1 MRPIRSWFSGLM
13 LSSVMLVATGGKVQ
27 AQSSAALPEVPIPAA
42 SQAITATSIV
52 SQERARQYASPVRL
66 YPGRSS
72 VIDFSSTGEVITYV
86 QLSDLSR
93 IVYNTNAPIDSGAA
107 RTIILRP
114 IQALHIEGNYT
125 AAVPNLVVTTVDGDG
140 NTYTYLFD
148 LYRSAEGFPE
158 QSESSGITI
167 APASEVRATRLENT
181 NSQRPNVLSTEAG
194 EATLRDIER
203 GLAIAIEADYTPP
216 DDPVVLAV
224 REAIA
229 LARNGTPL
237 RNAARQLQLDLAVLT
252 SLGELGIESGIEEAV
267 EALPESPPLERQTEI
282 EELI

>member
-1 MRPIRSWFSGLM
+1 M
-13 LSSVMLVATGGKVQ
+13 LSDRLA
-27 AQSSAALPEVPIPAA
+27 
-42 SQAITATSIV
+42 
-52 SQERARQYASPVRL
+52 VRTHRN
-66 YPGRSS
+66 GS
-72 VIDFSSTGEVITYV
+72 VIDQNLSVTFVIFSRQHANLSKHLAIYEFSSARKLPSRVITYV

-114 IQALHIEGNYT
+114 IQALHIEGTYT
-125 AAVPNLVVTTVDGDG
+125 AAVPNLVVTTVDGAG

-181 NSQRPNVLSTEAG
+181 GTARPNVLSTEAG
-194 EATLRDIER
+194 EATLSDIER
-203 GLAIAIEADYTPP
+203 GLAISIEANYTPP

-252 SLGELGIESGIEEAV
+252 SLGELGIEAGIEEAV
-267 EALPESPPLERQTEI
+267 EKLPESPPLERQTEI
-282 EELI
+282 EERI

>member
-1 MRPIRSWFSGLM
+1 MRPIRSWFPGLM
-13 LSSVMLVATGGKVQ
+13 LSSVVLVATGGKVQ

-42 SQAITATSIV
+42 SQAIPATSIV

-66 YPGRSS
+66 FPGRSS

-114 IQALHIEGNYT
+114 IQALNIEGTYT

-167 APASEVRATRLENT
+167 APASKVRATRLANT
-181 NSQRPNVLSTEAG
+181 DSQRPNVLSTEAG
-194 EATLRDIER
+194 EATLSDIER

-252 SLGELGIESGIEEAV
+252 SLGELGIEAGIEEAV
-267 EALPESPPLERQTEI
+267 ESLPELPPLERQTEM

>member
-1 MRPIRSWFSGLM
+1 MRPIRSWFPGLM
-13 LSSVMLVATGGKVQ
+13 LSSMMLVATGGKAQ

-42 SQAITATSIV
+42 SQAIPATSIV

-66 YPGRSS
+66 FPGRSS

-114 IQALHIEGNYT
+114 IQALHIEGTYT
-125 AAVPNLVVTTVDGDG
+125 AAVPNLVVTTVDGAG

-181 NSQRPNVLSTEAG
+181 GTARPNVLSTEAG
-194 EATLRDIER
+194 EATLSDIER
-203 GLAIAIEADYTPP
+203 GLAIAIESDYTPP

-252 SLGELGIESGIEEAV
+252 SLGELGIEAGIEEAV

>member
-1 MRPIRSWFSGLM
+1 MMSIRPWFPWLM
-13 LSSVMLVATGGKVQ
+13 LSSVVLVTTGGKAQ
-27 AQSSAALPEVPIPAA
+27 AQPSAALPEVPIPAA
-42 SQAITATSIV
+42 SQAIPATSIV
-52 SQERARQYASPVRL
+52 SQERARQYASPVQL

-72 VIDFSSTGEVITYV
+72 VIDFSSTGEIITYV

-93 IVYNTNAPIDSGAA
+93 IVYDTNAPIDSGAA

-114 IQALHIEGNYT
+114 IQALNIEGTYT
-125 AAVPNLVVTTVDGDG
+125 AAVPNLVVTTVDGAG

-148 LYRSAEGFPE
+148 LYRSPDGFPD

-167 APASEVRATRLENT
+167 APASEVRATRLENRDML
-181 NSQRPNVLSTEAG
+181 QPNVLSTEAG
-194 EATLRDIER
+194 AATLSDIER

-216 DDPVVLAV
+216 GDPVVLAV

-252 SLGELGIESGIEEAV
+252 SLGELGIEASIEEAV
-267 EALPESPPLERQTEI
+267 EKLPESPPLERQTEM